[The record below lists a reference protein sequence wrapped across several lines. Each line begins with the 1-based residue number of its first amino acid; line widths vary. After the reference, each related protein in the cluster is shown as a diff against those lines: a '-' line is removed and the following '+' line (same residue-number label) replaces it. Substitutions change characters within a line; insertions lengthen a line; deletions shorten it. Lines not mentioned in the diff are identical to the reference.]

1 MPNRN
6 QAVVPQAR
14 GALENL
20 KFETAQEL
28 GISNYQG
35 YKGDLPSK
43 INGAVGGNMVRK
55 MIRLAETQIA
65 GGGGTV

>member
-43 INGAVGGNMVRK
+43 VNGAVGGNMVRK

-65 GGGGTV
+65 GGTGTV

>member
-65 GGGGTV
+65 GGTGTV